1 MPYPS
6 AKFWFRSDGDRAFF
20 SRQGRLSA
28 VAVALFAVLGVTN
41 VRGPGMGLVS
51 VLLYTLAIANLRT
64 PIKIKSWI
72 RGETFRK
79 GSYRRRFPG

>member
-1 MPYPS
+1 M
-6 AKFWFRSDGDRAFF
+6 
-20 SRQGRLSA
+20 SA